1 MCRSRTKY
9 VQRLPCPAVPDYHA
23 HALGDFH
30 GAQNFLYSVAL
41 LSVLYLARNS
51 ALSAIGHQH
60 EIPAGNRDVCRDSRA
75 LRADLRLGYL
85 DDYFG
90 ADGEFFGYVLGGKL
104 LGVFLLLLAAVF
116 AHDFVGGAV
125 GGGREDVPV
134 MEEGVLGLAY
144 VHERG
149 FQAGFEILDFALENR
164 AHHALVAGTLDFKLL
179 HHAVGE
185 QRNALFERLDVYDD
199 FPIGS
204 SSRLSI
210 LLSFREAGAFWR
222 CILASRIE
230 GLLGNRLHD
239 FLRRPFRQI
248 VNFVVGV
255 FLFHCFALILGETF
269 GIMSKPSCAGKRFE
283 PDPKACN
290 TSIRKFRHN
299 SSLAG
304 APRDRHYA
312 DGHAHVYE
320 SMRHRMAAIP
330 MHRNCPN
337 LSRETCAESRH
348 PNMTTTAIRSMAAAA
363 PTNPD
368 SSATTEKMKS
378 L

>member
-1 MCRSRTKY
+1 MQVAHKIRPALA
-9 VQRLPCPAVPDYHA
+9 LPRGADYHA

-30 GAQNFLYSVAL
+30 GAQNFLYPVAL

-60 EIPAGNRDVCRDSRA
+60 EIPAGDRDVCRDSRA

-116 AHDFVGGAV
+116 AHDFIGGAV

-149 FQAGFEILDFALENR
+149 FQAGFEILDFTLENR
-164 AHHALVAGTLDFKLL
+164 AHHALVARALDFKLL

-199 FPIGS
+199 FPIGLVLALEHFYYLFEK
-204 SSRLSI
+204 RAL
-210 LLSFREAGAFWR
+210 FGAH
-222 CILASRIE
+222 LGLEIE

-290 TSIRKFRHN
+290 TSIRKFRRN

-304 APRDRHYA
+304 A
-312 DGHAHVYE
+312 
-320 SMRHRMAAIP
+320 
-330 MHRNCPN
+330 
-337 LSRETCAESRH
+337 
-348 PNMTTTAIRSMAAAA
+348 A
-363 PTNPD
+363 P
-368 SSATTEKMKS
+368 
-378 L
+378 